1 MWSDCADMNE
11 ARGAV
16 RVAALD
22 RWLYAV
28 GGRSETDAALS
39 SVEQFDPVANS
50 WKFVKSMHTA
60 RVGAGASRARVL
72 SRVRVR
78 ESARE
83 TDTESIV
90 GLGTRARERRGRM
103 LVDGGTRTRGP
114 SS

>member
-1 MWSDCADMNE
+1 MWGDCADMNE

-60 RVGAGASRARVL
+60 RVGAGASRACAL
-72 SRVRVR
+72 WRVRVR
-78 ESARE
+78 ECARE
-83 TDTESIV
+83 TVRNSCV
-90 GLGTRARERRGRM
+90 GAGGRVVWKEHAHTGARC
-103 LVDGGTRTRGP
+103 P